1 MYGYS
6 MRSYKGVIIIKLKSI
21 SFPGLDGEYK
31 IPQTAADV
39 GAATEAFVTNAI
51 ANAQLG
57 GGSGDIDLSGYA
69 TKDDLSKLT
78 AEDVGAAP
86 SSHAT
91 NKNNPHGVT
100 ASQVG
105 AAPSSHNHAADNITS
120 GTLGVAR
127 GGTGKATHTSNAV
140 LTGNG
145 TSAVNNVATASG
157 ALYATAANGAAKF
170 GTLPVAQGG
179 TGATTAAAAL
189 ANLGGTSI
197 DLLWENASPL
207 AAFGAQTIQ
216 IANLTTNYRM
226 ILVDCLEH
234 WSSGAW
240 RWYHASTIAQT
251 NLDSGYG
258 NGTPGRVMSFGEE
271 GCDISYRPFTIYSGS
286 VYFSTGYYAT
296 SFSTSNPSA
305 SNNILVPLRIY
316 GIK

>member
-51 ANAQLG
+51 AQAQLG

-189 ANLGGTSI
+189 ANLGGVSMK
-197 DLLWENASPL
+197 LLWTNASPSS
-207 AAFGAQTIQ
+207 AFANQTLTLDLSSYDAVEVEFGYSKDYPNDSVVVRAFIGHTGTAYMQ
-216 IANLTTNYRM
+216 ANMSNSNGYLLTLSRSVIPYTNS
-226 ILVDCLEH
+226 I
-234 WSSGAW
+234 
-240 RWYHASTIAQT
+240 
-251 NLDSGYG
+251 
-258 NGTPGRVMSFGEE
+258 
-271 GCDISYRPFTIYSGS
+271 TIYPCYWKYSNEKAN
-286 VYFSTGYYAT
+286 STHNDYAIPT
-296 SFSTSNPSA
+296 
-305 SNNILVPLRIY
+305 RIY
-316 GIK
+316 GIKGVG